1 MQTLDIISVNIW
13 QIVIS
18 LCNLVIIFLII
29 KHFLYK
35 PVKKMMDKRKEDID
49 KELAEAEGVMQDAIA
64 EKQIWKE
71 KLDGAKAEAKGIIDD
86 AVLKAKDRSDAIVA
100 DANEKAYSIRRQAE
114 TDIALERRK
123 SEEQV
128 KKEIVDVSTLLT
140 EKVLGREINPED
152 HKSLIDSVIED
163 IGKE

>member
-29 KHFLYK
+29 KHFLFK
-35 PVKKMMDKRKEDID
+35 RVKKMMDKRKEDID
-49 KELAEAEGVMQDAIA
+49 KELADAEGVMQDAIA
-64 EKQIWKE
+64 EKQLWKD
-71 KLDGAKAEAKGIIDD
+71 KIDGAKAEAKGIIDD

-100 DANEKAYSIRRQAE
+100 DANEKANSIRRQAE

-140 EKVLGREINPED
+140 EKVLGREINPDD

>member
-100 DANEKAYSIRRQAE
+100 DANEKANSIRRQAE

>member
-29 KHFLYK
+29 KKFLFGR
-35 PVKKMMDKRKEDID
+35 VKKMMDKRKEDID
-49 KELAEAEGVMQDAIA
+49 KELADAEGVMQDAIA
-64 EKQIWKE
+64 EKQLWKD
-71 KLDGAKAEAKGIIDD
+71 KIDGAKQEAKGIIDD

-100 DANEKAYSIRRQAE
+100 DANEKANSIRRQAE

-140 EKVLGREINPED
+140 EKVLGREINPDD